1 MTAGTGAISSVI
13 RHGKAKYSTG
23 GAFILNIQ
31 FFKPHG
37 RADFHVLVIA
47 ILLIPGTVLAQ
58 SAASPLTENSAGQAS
73 EQQPSGEGK
82 KLADLDIEQLA
93 KTPVVVPSM
102 DIPVTSVTKEASTVG
117 HSPAAIFVIT
127 PEMIRRSGATCIPE
141 ALRMVPGIEVARI
154 SSDTWA
160 ITCRGFNDRYANKL
174 LVLIDGRTVYTPI
187 FSGVYWDT
195 QDVLMQD
202 IERIEVIRGPGST
215 LWGANAVNG
224 VINVITK
231 KAKDTQGAFV
241 SVGGGTEE
249 KFNSAF
255 RYGGK
260 IGDDGY
266 YRIYGKQFDRGTFYS
281 PDGQPDDAWRQ
292 GRFGFRTDLNLDRE
306 KSNTLTVQG
315 DHYTGA
321 SGYQDVLASTLPPY
335 SVPIAGKEVVTGENV
350 LARLR
355 HVYDEDSDW
364 VLQMYYDHYLRNGDI
379 TLEDVK
385 TFDVDFQYRFPL
397 SERQKI
403 TCGAGFRGIH
413 DALPSTDDF
422 TQHFTPTERTY
433 NLTSQ
438 FIQDEISLVTDRLG
452 LTLGLKMEQNDFTGL
467 EVQPSARLLWS
478 IDRRHSAWGA
488 ISRAIR
494 TPSRAEDNLFR
505 TSATPMPEVFSR
517 IYGNPDE
524 QSEEMMAYELG
535 YRAQATEKYSW
546 DIAAFYNVYDR
557 LATPQAG
564 EPFVEYDPWPP
575 HGIYPL
581 NVINRA
587 NAETYGIELAQNW
600 SISEQWRLYAQY
612 TYLQVSMHN
621 NYLEIR
627 EGVDPHNQV
636 YLRSSW
642 DLRDNLEF
650 DLIGRYVDN
659 LPDLAVPTYI
669 TMDLRLAWRPRKHLE
684 IAAVGQNL
692 LQNQHLE
699 FNPGTSETS
708 AGVMEVPRGV
718 YGTIAYQY

>member
-1 MTAGTGAISSVI
+1 MNIRFLKPAGRV
-13 RHGKAKYSTG
+13 
-23 GAFILNIQ
+23 
-31 FFKPHG
+31 
-37 RADFHVLVIA
+37 DFHVLVIA

-58 SAASPLTENSAGQAS
+58 SAASLLAENSAGQAS
-73 EQQPSGEGK
+73 EQQTSGEGK
-82 KLADLDIEQLA
+82 RLADLDIEQLA

-102 DIPVTSVTKEASTVG
+102 DIPVTSVTKEQSTVG

-160 ITCRGFNDRYANKL
+160 ITSRGFNDRYANKL
-174 LVLIDGRTVYTPI
+174 LVLIDGRTVYTPV

-195 QDVLMQD
+195 QDVIMAD
-202 IERIEVIRGPGST
+202 IERIEVIRGPGGT

-281 PDGQPDDAWRQ
+281 PDGDPQDAWRQ
-292 GRFGFRTDLNLDRE
+292 GRFGFRSDLNLDRE
-306 KSNTLTVQG
+306 KTNTLTVQG

-321 SGYQDVLASTLPPY
+321 TGYQDAVASTLPPFT
-335 SVPIAGKEVVTGENV
+335 VPIAGKEVVTGENV

-364 VLQMYYDHYLRNGDI
+364 ALQMYYDHYLRSGDI

-413 DALPSTDDF
+413 DALPSNDDF
-422 TQHFTPTERTY
+422 TQQFTPVERTY

-438 FIQDEISLVTDRLG
+438 FVQDEISLVEDKLG
-452 LTLGLKMEQNDFTGL
+452 LTLGVKMEQNDFTGF

-494 TPSRAEDNLFR
+494 TPSRAEDNIAR
-505 TSATPMPEVFSR
+505 TSYTGMPDVFSR
-517 IYGNPDE
+517 FYGNPDA
-524 QSEEMMAYELG
+524 QSEEMMAYEVG

-546 DIAAFYNVYDR
+546 DIATFYNVYNR
-557 LATPQAG
+557 LATIQPG
-564 EPFVEYDPWPP
+564 EPFVENDPWPP

-581 NVINRA
+581 GVVNGAYA
-587 NAETYGIELAQNW
+587 NTYGVELSQNY
-600 SISEQWRLYAQY
+600 SVSEYWRLYAQY
-612 TYLQVSMHN
+612 TYLQVSMYN
-621 NYLEIR
+621 NYSNIR
-627 EGVDPHNQV
+627 EGTDPHNQV

-642 DLRDNLEF
+642 DLRHDLEF

-659 LPDLAVPTYI
+659 LPGLAVPTYI

-684 IAAVGQNL
+684 MAVVGQNL

-699 FNPGTSETS
+699 YNPLASETG
-708 AGVMEVPRGV
+708 AAVTEVPRGV
-718 YGTIAYQY
+718 YGTITYQY